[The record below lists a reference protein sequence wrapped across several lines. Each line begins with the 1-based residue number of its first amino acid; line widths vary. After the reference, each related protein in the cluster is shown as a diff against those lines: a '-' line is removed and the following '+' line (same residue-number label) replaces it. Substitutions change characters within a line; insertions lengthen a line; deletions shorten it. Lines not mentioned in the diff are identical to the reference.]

1 MNDVDLIDMNPVDLM
16 KVADLA
22 VQLGRIL
29 GMTPVW
35 KKEYV
40 IYGGNLDDA
49 YIMCLSLDNGRWEI
63 LTGIE
68 RVLNLSQEA
77 IALMAEMSKLVNG
90 KEDDLG
96 EKHNDEMD

>member
-1 MNDVDLIDMNPVDLM
+1 MDEIKKAIAEQIKCVNLAEELG
-16 KVADLA
+16 KV
-22 VQLGRIL
+22 LGVN
-29 GMTPVW
+29 PVW

-77 IALMAEMSKLVNG
+77 IALMAEMSELVNG